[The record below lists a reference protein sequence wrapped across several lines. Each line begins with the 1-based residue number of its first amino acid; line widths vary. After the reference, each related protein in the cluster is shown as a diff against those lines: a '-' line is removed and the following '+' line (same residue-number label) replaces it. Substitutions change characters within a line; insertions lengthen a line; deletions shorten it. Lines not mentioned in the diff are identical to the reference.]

1 MAYNSH
7 GDQIEEISEDEQRDF
22 SIDDQGRLSDDPTK
36 ASVNRSEARFHYDY
50 DARGNWI
57 RKVVE
62 GRNGADQDFA
72 VSIIEERTLG
82 YDD

>member
-1 MAYNSH
+1 VATRPSSSS
-7 GDQIEEISEDEQRDF
+7 GVS
-22 SIDDQGRLSDDPTK
+22 
-36 ASVNRSEARFHYDY
+36 RSEARFHYDY

-62 GRNGADQDFA
+62 GRNGVDEDFA
-72 VSIIEERTLG
+72 VSIIEERTLA